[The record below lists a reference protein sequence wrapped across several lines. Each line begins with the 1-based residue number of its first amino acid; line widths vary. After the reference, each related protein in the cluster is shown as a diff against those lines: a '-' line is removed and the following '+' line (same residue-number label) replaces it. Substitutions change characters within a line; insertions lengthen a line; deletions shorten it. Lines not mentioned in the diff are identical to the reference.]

1 MGKNDSSP
9 TKPANE
15 VRGWHR
21 PIVWLAS
28 TLYLL
33 WIKSLRIEFAGI
45 TGDVEALKDKN
56 LIFLLWHN
64 RFFTAFEA
72 HRLVRGKHH
81 QLYGMV
87 SASRDGGTLSAFFR
101 RMGII
106 PVRGSSSRRGSQALR
121 EMISILKEKGD
132 VGITLDG
139 PRGPIYQAHP
149 GAALLV
155 IKTRA
160 PVILFDAE
168 YTAYWRLKSWD
179 RFILPKPFSKV
190 KIRAKYIK
198 RLPDGS
204 DSLARKKVIDTLEA
218 QLREFSPDPEN

>member
-1 MGKNDSSP
+1 MSNSEPSP
-9 TKPANE
+9 TKPVNE
-15 VRGWHR
+15 VRGWRR

-28 TLYLL
+28 MLYLL
-33 WIKSLRIEFAGI
+33 WLRTLRIESAK
-45 TGDVEALKDKN
+45 DLAELEALKDQN
-56 LIFLLWHN
+56 LILLLWHN

-72 HRLVRGKHH
+72 HRRTRGKHH

-101 RMGII
+101 KIGII

-121 EMISILKEKGD
+121 EMIGIVKYKGD

-139 PRGPIYQAHP
+139 PRGPIYKAQP
-149 GAALLV
+149 GAALLMM
-155 IKTRA
+155 KTQA
-160 PVILFDAE
+160 PVVIFEAE
-168 YTAYWRLKSWD
+168 CSSFWRLKSWD

-190 KIRAKYIK
+190 KIRVKYIK

-204 DSLARKKVIDTLEA
+204 DSLARKKVIETLET

>member
-1 MGKNDSSP
+1 MESNEASP
-9 TKPANE
+9 IKPINE
-15 VRGWHR
+15 VRGWRR

-33 WIKSLRIEFAGI
+33 WIKTLRIEI
-45 TGDVEALKDKN
+45 VGDLVDFKGFKDRN
-56 LIFLLWHN
+56 VILLLWHN

-72 HRLVRGKHH
+72 HRLVRDKNHK
-81 QLYGMV
+81 LYGMV

-106 PVRGSSSRRGSQALR
+106 SVRGSSSRRGSQALL
-121 EMISILKEKGD
+121 EMVRIVNEKGD
-132 VGITLDG
+132 VGLTLDG

-155 IKTRA
+155 LKTRA
-160 PVILFDAE
+160 PVVLFDAE
-168 YTAYWRLKSWD
+168 CLSFWRLKSWD

-190 KIRAKYIK
+190 KIRLKYIK

-204 DSLARKKVIDTLEA
+204 DSLARKQVIKILETE
-218 QLREFSPDPEN
+218 LREFSPDPEN